1 MHALYVNEREECEG
15 FGEWLQQQQKCNSD
29 RGDSIS
35 KNFARVKACCS
46 LGNGNDGASSV
57 SWWMK
62 RFLRKTR

>member
-35 KNFARVKACCS
+35 KKNITQVNVFFKKPSHKVKFPFKKCT
-46 LGNGNDGASSV
+46 
-57 SWWMK
+57 
-62 RFLRKTR
+62 FTHITQ